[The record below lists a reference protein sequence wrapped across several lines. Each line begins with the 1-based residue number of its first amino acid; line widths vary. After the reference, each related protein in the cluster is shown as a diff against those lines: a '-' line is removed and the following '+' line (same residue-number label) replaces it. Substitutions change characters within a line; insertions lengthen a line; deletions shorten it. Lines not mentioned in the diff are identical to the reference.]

1 MPGKDPTVILNAV
14 VAEEPDGYRGG
25 RRRRFWWTR
34 RGGVALP
41 GLLIAGSV
49 VVVLI
54 VVGVSRLLPHDATGH
69 IPLGGGNGTV
79 TDDQGAAQP
88 DPADSGLSSASPR
101 SSRSASARPAPSPSG
116 GVSRAPGP
124 PAAPGVPS
132 PPAGTPRTTT
142 PGFRAVSAEA
152 EAATLG
158 GGAKASAC
166 GTCSGGSKVRQIGAN
181 AGFVTVSV
189 PGLPVAGKY
198 QLTITYE
205 LGQPSRTFYLSVNGG
220 TGTPVTVTS
229 NTTDWNA
236 PLSAT
241 VDVSLAAGTNTIK
254 FYNPTAE
261 FAPDLDRVSVR

>member
-116 GVSRAPGP
+116 GVLTGHGLESDQSGPVVVNGRAGRRPWSDGH
-124 PAAPGVPS
+124 A
-132 PPAGTPRTTT
+132 
-142 PGFRAVSAEA
+142 
-152 EAATLG
+152 
-158 GGAKASAC
+158 
-166 GTCSGGSKVRQIGAN
+166 
-181 AGFVTVSV
+181 
-189 PGLPVAGKY
+189 VAGKY